1 METTIKN
8 SNEPAIVGYTVLPGV
23 FTNRFF
29 NEITEPKDKNFEL
42 KFGDVIMKDGL
53 VQIIAGW
60 GIYDNQMWTEKIYED
75 GCHLGAGNYEF
86 VTKDMKLSNI
96 ELIEQAK
103 KAYKEAMVDN
113 WTKFLTD
120 HYSREQLDYHLS
132 LF

>member
-1 METTIKN
+1 MSTKDSKTEQPCTLQSVTCR
-8 SNEPAIVGYTVLPGV
+8 

-29 NEITEPKDKNFEL
+29 SEITEPKDKIFEL
-42 KFGDVIMKDGL
+42 NFGDVIMKDGV
-53 VQIIAGW
+53 VQIITGW

-86 VTKDMKLSNI
+86 VNKNMKVTNAD
-96 ELIEQAK
+96 LIEQAK
-103 KAYKEAMVDN
+103 AAYKTEMIDN